1 MTQANEKYMG
11 SVRLLEDGKHEA
23 QYLSEDNNSAII
35 SKEIYQAV
43 QIEKSHRNNVAKK
56 DDGQ

>member
-1 MTQANEKYMG
+1 MG